1 MYISLLFRHTD
12 LLNVFELVFIY
23 LHCPFLFPDPLMQT
37 LMEDPV
43 ELPSGV
49 VMDRPTIVRH
59 LLNDPTDPFTR
70 QPLSEEQLKPGVLY
84 ISLWS
89 LNKLLLLLS
98 FFW

>member
-1 MYISLLFRHTD
+1 
-12 LLNVFELVFIY
+12 
-23 LHCPFLFPDPLMQT
+23 MQT

-70 QPLSEEQLKPGVLY
+70 QPLSEEQLKPGVLDF
-84 ISLWS
+84 
-89 LNKLLLLLS
+89 NKLS
-98 FFW
+98 F

>member
-1 MYISLLFRHTD
+1 MLPCTSHLSPLSHAT
-12 LLNVFELVFIY
+12 
-23 LHCPFLFPDPLMQT
+23 DPLMQT

-70 QPLSEEQLKPGVLY
+70 QPLSEEQLLPAETLKKE
-84 ISLWS
+84 IRDWIAAKNNSRS
-89 LNKLLLLLS
+89 S
-98 FFW
+98 S